1 MAACVSLA
9 IGSAAHAAVV
19 VYELPFIG
27 TWDGYTTDDTSL
39 TFSNTGYVGM
49 YADGGSEFAALFG
62 LETSNFSRTHAQ
74 VGIGGLTGASISS
87 AILSFDILDGNETG
101 QQSVQV
107 TGYSGTGALG
117 YQWDAPGVNYGDD
130 IFNVAPGSNALDI
143 TSLLAASVG
152 AGDDWFNLHLQGLLD
167 DINLWTYAGDGY
179 SDDRAN
185 VRLTVTYEAG
195 QSNAVPAPAPLG
207 LLLVGLAGVGVLRR
221 RSR

>member
-1 MAACVSLA
+1 MTAYASLA
-9 IGSAAHAAVV
+9 IGSAAHAAVM

-27 TWDGYTTDDTSL
+27 TWDGYSTEDTSL
-39 TFSNTGYVGM
+39 TFSGTGYVGM

-87 AILSFDILDGNETG
+87 AILSFDILDGDEAG

-117 YQWDAPGVNYGDD
+117 YQWDAPGVSYGDE

-143 TSLLAASVG
+143 TGLLAASVG
-152 AGDDWFNLHLQGLLD
+152 AGDDWFNLHLQGLID
-167 DINLWTYAGDGY
+167 QTYIYTYAGNSY

-185 VRLTVTYEAG
+185 VRLTVTYETG
-195 QSNAVPAPAPLG
+195 QPSTVPAPAPLG
-207 LLLVGLAGVGVLRR
+207 LLLVGLAGMGILHR